1 MEITEK
7 RAMTDLLG
15 CLKSRLKWYQEAAEV
30 KSGKK
35 PLETGK
41 EYPPQSIK
49 YCEGAA
55 AELKNTIDM
64 VEHYIKTLQL
74 TEIKAMTKF
83 EVGKNYATRSACN
96 GFEIFGKN
104 PEKSTA

>member
-1 MEITEK
+1 M
-7 RAMTDLLG
+7 LG
-15 CLKSRLKWYQEAAEV
+15 CLNRRLKWYQEAAEV

-55 AELKNTIDM
+55 AELKNTID
-64 VEHYIKTLQL
+64 VVRCWQRDRLILSYQELHQPRPRFVYQQ
-74 TEIKAMTKF
+74 
-83 EVGKNYATRSACN
+83 
-96 GFEIFGKN
+96 
-104 PEKSTA
+104 